1 LGGEYFVTDDGTI
14 PQGKLSV
21 YVEGNGGDNHEFV
34 MKEPATGQTDPS
46 KENIGVSS
54 ETIEVSATP

>member
-1 LGGEYFVTDDGTI
+1 LGGEYFLTEDTTI

-21 YVEGNGGDNHEFV
+21 YVEGKGGDNHEFV
-34 MKEPATGQTDPS
+34 MKEPALGQSDPT
-46 KENIGVSS
+46 KHNVGVSS